1 MGEVAVLCCCM
12 SLASN
17 AVNIKECAT
26 SSNLSV
32 LCLYAHRWALGDRKP
47 STAKCTEMLCSFL
60 KFHPASESVYLTFFS
75 LSSLFFLRELLLLCG
90 WNAPKCKQ
98 AKYGAEWRWMR
109 VPPLPDVKR
118 TSGLK
123 TIICFKKN
131 IIWYFWAI
139 WWFNEHRWMW
149 DEFLGDKC
157 LMYLL
162 RLFQD

>member
-1 MGEVAVLCCCM
+1 M
-12 SLASN
+12 SHISS

-32 LCLYAHRWALGDRKP
+32 LCLYAHRWALGDTKP

-75 LSSLFFLRELLLLCG
+75 PLLPFLSQRI
-90 WNAPKCKQ
+90 APTVRKKCTKMQ
-98 AKYGAEWRWMR
+98 
-109 VPPLPDVKR
+109 
-118 TSGLK
+118 TSKIRSWVTLNVSFSIARCEK
-123 TIICFKKN
+123 NKWFETAICFKNN
-131 IIWYFWAI
+131 IIWYFQAI

-162 RLFQD
+162 RFFQD